1 MSRPRLAPAAAPLP
15 LCFWQLRVLPK
26 YSPLWRSYQRL
37 ARAKLRTEHP
47 DLTDAERH
55 EIMVVWSRRDCHL
68 YRSPALNKLLGSKTE
83 TGHCVARSLYRRGFS
98 ASGRAIPR
106 RSRWLR
112 RSAFLTLKTA
122 LGITRWQPL
131 ALGFS
136 HVVPPYPSAMNQCA
150 RAPLL
155 LTPLRL

>member
-37 ARAKLRTEHP
+37 ARAKLRAEHP

-55 EIMVVWSRRDCHL
+55 EIMCVWSRRDCHL
-68 YRSPALNKLLGSKTE
+68 YRSPALNKLLGCKTE
-83 TGHCVARSLYRRGFS
+83 TGHRVARSLFRRGFT
-98 ASGRAIPR
+98 ALGRAIPR

-112 RSAFLTLKTA
+112 RSALLTLKPAFTIA
-122 LGITRWQPL
+122 RGQTL
-131 ALGFS
+131 ALRFS
-136 HVVPPYPSAMNQCA
+136 HDSPLSVGRMNPA
-150 RAPLL
+150 AYAPRWP
-155 LTPLRL
+155 TPLRL